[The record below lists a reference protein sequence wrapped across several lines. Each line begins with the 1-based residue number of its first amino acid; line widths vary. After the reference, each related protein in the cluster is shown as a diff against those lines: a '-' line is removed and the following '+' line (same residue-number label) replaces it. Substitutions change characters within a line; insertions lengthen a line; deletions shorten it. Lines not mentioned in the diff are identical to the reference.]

1 MHQFSFSPIPILDP
15 KTYVSPSGEYRL
27 FINPSHRYGAGAAL
41 YRVTRDKTVL
51 WEGERPFTLWQ
62 AGITDTG
69 IVAGYGYS
77 QGKEG
82 HVGRTRTK
90 PGFGDFEI
98 VLLAPDGSERL
109 HEKTKR
115 TPGLYPHTLPNPLA
129 SGLLVDSPHDRFVVR
144 RHDENY
150 NRGTETWQV
159 YSLTTGQRQ
168 ADLTFTKTRAAVGIL
183 VAELV
188 PGTPLTLLHW
198 WRYVG
203 GESSQ
208 LGALFTLV
216 DLTGETVWSRALPP
230 TTTFLATKRHSTA
243 DARDQAVWGDPF
255 HRTRAVHPSVR
266 RPEAACHIC
275 GHTSSRRA
283 WQVSEISG
291 SPTSPLSR
299 MRKRRRKRQE
309 YAPVWTTSPPVLNP
323 KTYTSPSG
331 EYTAL
336 VNPTNREGGGPA
348 HYRVKRGR
356 HSLGGEASLH
366 SLGSGH
372 YQQRDCRGL

>member
-1 MHQFSFSPIPILDP
+1 MGIIGEGTGKRTPRVGKTGEDEGKTGEAVGRIGKVAGMHQFSFSAIPILGP

-82 HVGRTRTK
+82 YVGKAT
-90 PGFGDFEI
+90 PGFGDFEV
-98 VLLAPDGSERL
+98 VLLAPDGTEQL
-109 HEKTKR
+109 HETTKR
-115 TPGLYPHTLPNPLA
+115 THGLHPHTLPNPLA
-129 SGLLVDSPHDRFVVR
+129 SGLLVDSTHDRFVVR

-168 ADLTFTKTRAAVGIL
+168 ADLTFPKTRTAVGIL

-188 PGTPLTLLHW
+188 PATPLTLLHW

-203 GESSQ
+203 GEPSQ

-216 DLTGETVWSRALPP
+216 DLTGKTVWSRALPTDYNLP
-230 TTTFLATKRHSTA
+230 GNEQAQYRLMQEIKRYGAILSTTPSQFTLRFAAQKQRVTFRVT
-243 DARDQAVWGDPF
+243 QAPDG
-255 HRTRAVHPSVR
+255 T
-266 RPEAACHIC
+266 
-275 GHTSSRRA
+275 
-283 WQVSEISG
+283 WQVTESQRV
-291 SPTSPLSR
+291 PYVVPN
-299 MRKRRRKRQE
+299 
-309 YAPVWTTSPPVLNP
+309 SPPRKP
-323 KTYTSPSG
+323 
-331 EYTAL
+331 
-336 VNPTNREGGGPA
+336 
-348 HYRVKRGR
+348 
-356 HSLGGEASLH
+356 
-366 SLGSGH
+366 
-372 YQQRDCRGL
+372 